1 MILMLKLVF
10 LGTSAAMPT
19 TKRALTSICLVRDH
33 EILMFDA
40 GEGTQISYMKTSLP
54 WNKKMKI
61 FVTHLHGDHCVGILG
76 LLQTMS
82 LQKRTET
89 VEIYGPAGIE
99 EFITA
104 NIKVLNFGLPFPV
117 FITIV
122 EEGDVVDTM
131 DYQVTACEA
140 QHGIPAFSY
149 CFQDSAKPGKFY
161 PKKAKEL
168 GIPEGKL
175 WQELQNG
182 KSVNHG
188 GMMYNPSDVTGEK
201 RPGKK
206 IGISGDTRPTE
217 KLQQFFGNSD
227 YLSFDCTFSFDLKDK
242 AIATNHSTAR
252 EAAELAKN
260 ASVGTL
266 ILTHFSARY
275 KDETVLLDE
284 AKEIHEST
292 IAAKDLMEIEIRK

>member
-1 MILMLKLVF
+1 MKLVY
-10 LGTSAAMPT
+10 LGTSAAAPT
-19 TKRALTSICLVRDH
+19 PERSLTCICLVR
-33 EILMFDA
+33 ENEVLMFDA
-40 GEGTQISYMKTSLP
+40 GEGAQVAYLKAGLP

-61 FVTHLHGDHCVGILG
+61 FVTHLHGDHCLGILG

-82 LQKRTET
+82 MQKRTESL
-89 VEIYGPAGIE
+89 EIYGPAGIE

-122 EEGDVVDTM
+122 EEGNVVNEKK
-131 DYQVTACEA
+131 YRISCCEA

-149 CFQDSAKPGKFY
+149 CFEENEKPGVFY
-161 PKKAKEL
+161 PEKAKEL
-168 GIPEGKL
+168 GIPEGKM

-182 KSVNHG
+182 NSVEVNG
-188 GMMYNPSDVTGEK
+188 VKIDSSQVTGDK

-217 KLQQFFGNSD
+217 KLQNFFTNSD
-227 YLSFDCTFSFDLKDK
+227 YLSFDCTFSFDLKDR
-242 AIATNHSTAR
+242 AIETNHGTAK

-260 ASVGTL
+260 ANVKNL

-275 KDETVLLDE
+275 SDESVLLDE
-284 AKEIHEST
+284 AKQIHESV
-292 IAAKDLMEIEIRK
+292 IAAKDLLEIEI

>member
-1 MILMLKLVF
+1 MKLVY
-10 LGTSAAMPT
+10 LGTSAAAPT
-19 TKRALTSICLVRDH
+19 PERSLTCICLVR
-33 EILMFDA
+33 ENEVLMFDA
-40 GEGTQISYMKTSLP
+40 GEGAQVAYLKAGLP

-61 FVTHLHGDHCVGILG
+61 FVTHLHGDHCLGILG

-82 LQKRTET
+82 MQKRTESL
-89 VEIYGPAGIE
+89 EIYGPAGIE

-122 EEGDVVDTM
+122 EEGNVVNEKK
-131 DYQVTACEA
+131 YQISCCEA

-149 CFQDSAKPGKFY
+149 CFEENERSGVFY
-161 PKKAKEL
+161 PEKAKEL
-168 GIPEGKL
+168 GIPEGKM

-182 KSVNHG
+182 NSVEVNG
-188 GMMYNPSDVTGEK
+188 VKIDSSQVTGDK

-217 KLQQFFGNSD
+217 KLQNFFTNSD
-227 YLSFDCTFSFDLKDK
+227 YLSFDCTFSFDLKDR
-242 AIATNHSTAR
+242 AIETNHGTAK

-260 ASVGTL
+260 ANVKNL

-275 KDETVLLDE
+275 SDESVLLDE
-284 AKEIHEST
+284 AKQIHESV
-292 IAAKDLMEIEIRK
+292 IAAKDLLEIEI

>member
-1 MILMLKLVF
+1 MKLVY
-10 LGTSAAMPT
+10 LGTSAAAPT
-19 TKRALTSICLVRDH
+19 PERSLTCICLVR
-33 EILMFDA
+33 ENEVLMFDA
-40 GEGTQISYMKTSLP
+40 GEGAQVAYLKAGLP

-61 FVTHLHGDHCVGILG
+61 FVTHLHGDHCLGILG

-82 LQKRTET
+82 MQKRTESL
-89 VEIYGPAGIE
+89 EIYGPAGIE

-122 EEGDVVDTM
+122 EEGDVVNEKK
-131 DYQVTACEA
+131 YRISCCEA

-149 CFQDSAKPGKFY
+149 CFEENEKSGVFY
-161 PKKAKEL
+161 PEKAKEL
-168 GIPEGKL
+168 GIPEGKM

-182 KSVNHG
+182 NSVEVNG
-188 GMMYNPSDVTGEK
+188 VKIDSSQVTGDK

-217 KLQQFFGNSD
+217 KLQNFFTNSD
-227 YLSFDCTFSFDLKDK
+227 YLSFDCTFSFELKDR
-242 AIATNHSTAR
+242 AIETNHGTAK

-260 ASVGTL
+260 ANVKNL

-275 KDETVLLDE
+275 SDESVLLDE
-284 AKEIHEST
+284 AKQIHESV
-292 IAAKDLMEIEIRK
+292 IAAKDLLEIEI

>member
-1 MILMLKLVF
+1 MKLVY
-10 LGTSAAMPT
+10 LGTSAAAPT
-19 TKRALTSICLVRDH
+19 PERSLTCICLVR
-33 EILMFDA
+33 ENEVLMFDA
-40 GEGTQISYMKTSLP
+40 GEGAQVAYLKAGLP

-61 FVTHLHGDHCVGILG
+61 FVTHLHGDHCLGILG

-82 LQKRTET
+82 MQKRTESL
-89 VEIYGPAGIE
+89 EIYGPAGIE

-122 EEGDVVDTM
+122 EQGDVVNEKK
-131 DYQVTACEA
+131 YRISCCEA

-149 CFQDSAKPGKFY
+149 CFEENERSGVFY
-161 PKKAKEL
+161 PEKAKEL
-168 GIPEGKL
+168 GIPEGKM

-182 KSVNHG
+182 NSVEVNG
-188 GMMYNPSDVTGEK
+188 VKIDSSQVTGDK

-217 KLQQFFGNSD
+217 KLQNFFTNSD
-227 YLSFDCTFSFDLKDK
+227 YLSFDCTFSFELKDR
-242 AIATNHSTAR
+242 AIETNHGTAK

-260 ASVGTL
+260 ANVKNL

-275 KDETVLLDE
+275 SDESVLLDE
-284 AKEIHEST
+284 AKQIHESV
-292 IAAKDLMEIEIRK
+292 IAAKDLLEIEI

>member
-1 MILMLKLVF
+1 MKLVY
-10 LGTSAAMPT
+10 LGTSAAAPT
-19 TKRALTSICLVRDH
+19 PERSLTCICLVRDN
-33 EILMFDA
+33 EVLMFDA
-40 GEGTQISYMKTSLP
+40 GEGAQVAYLKAGLP

-61 FVTHLHGDHCVGILG
+61 FVTHLHGDHCLGILG

-82 LQKRTET
+82 MQKRTESL
-89 VEIYGPAGIE
+89 EIYGPAGIE

-122 EEGDVVDTM
+122 EQGDVVNEKK
-131 DYQVTACEA
+131 YRISCCEA

-149 CFQDSAKPGKFY
+149 CFEENERSGVFY
-161 PKKAKEL
+161 PEKAKEL
-168 GIPEGKL
+168 GIPEGKM

-182 KSVNHG
+182 NSVEVNG
-188 GMMYNPSDVTGEK
+188 VKIDSSQVTGDK

-217 KLQQFFGNSD
+217 KLQNFFTNSD
-227 YLSFDCTFSFDLKDK
+227 YLSFDCTFSFDLKDR
-242 AIATNHSTAR
+242 AIETNHGTAK

-260 ASVGTL
+260 ANVKNL

-275 KDETVLLDE
+275 SDESVLLDE
-284 AKEIHEST
+284 AKQIHESV
-292 IAAKDLMEIEIRK
+292 IAAKDLLEIEI

>member
-1 MILMLKLVF
+1 MKLVY
-10 LGTSAAMPT
+10 LGTSAAAPT
-19 TKRALTSICLVRDH
+19 TKRSLTCICLIRENEV
-33 EILMFDA
+33 LMFDA
-40 GEGTQISYMKTSLP
+40 GEGAQIAYLKAGLP

-61 FVTHLHGDHCVGILG
+61 FVTHLHGDHCLGILG
-76 LLQTMS
+76 LLQTMA
-82 LQKRTET
+82 LQKRTES
-89 VEIYGPAGIE
+89 VEIFGPAGIE

-122 EEGDVVDTM
+122 EEGNVVEEK
-131 DYQVTACEA
+131 DYLINSCDA

-149 CFQDSAKPGKFY
+149 CFEENEKPGVFY
-161 PKKAKEL
+161 PEKAKEL

-182 KSVNHG
+182 NSVEIDGTKIN
-188 GMMYNPSDVTGEK
+188 SSQVTGKK
-201 RPGKK
+201 RLGMK

-217 KLQQFFGNSD
+217 KLSKFFKNCD
-227 YLSFDCTFSFDLKDK
+227 YLSFDCTFSFDLQDR
-242 AIATNHSTAR
+242 AIETNHSTAK

-260 ASVGTL
+260 ANVKNL

-275 KDETVLLDE
+275 SDESILLDE
-284 AKEIHEST
+284 AKQIHEPV
-292 IAAKDLMEIEIRK
+292 IAAKDLLEIEI

>member
-1 MILMLKLVF
+1 MKIVY
-10 LGTSAAMPT
+10 LGTSAAAPT
-19 TKRALTSICLVRDH
+19 VERSLTCICLVH
-33 EILMFDA
+33 ENEVLMFDA
-40 GEGTQISYMKTSLP
+40 GEGAQVAYLKAGLP

-61 FVTHLHGDHCVGILG
+61 FVTHLHGDHCLGILG

-82 LQKRTET
+82 MQKRTENL
-89 VEIYGPAGIE
+89 EIYGPAGIE

-122 EEGDVVDTM
+122 EEGNVVNEKK
-131 DYQVTACEA
+131 YRINCCEA

-149 CFQDSAKPGKFY
+149 CFEENERSGVFY
-161 PKKAKEL
+161 PEKAKEL
-168 GIPEGKL
+168 GIPEGKM

-182 KSVNHG
+182 NSVEVNG
-188 GMMYNPSDVTGEK
+188 VKIDSSEVTGDK

-217 KLQQFFGNSD
+217 KLQNFFTNSD
-227 YLSFDCTFSFDLKDK
+227 YLSFDCTFSFDLKDR
-242 AIATNHSTAR
+242 AIETNHGTAK

-260 ASVGTL
+260 ANVKNL

-275 KDETVLLDE
+275 SDESVLLDE
-284 AKEIHEST
+284 AKQIHESV
-292 IAAKDLMEIEIRK
+292 IAAKDLLEIEI

>member
-1 MILMLKLVF
+1 MKIVY
-10 LGTSAAMPT
+10 LGTSAAAPT
-19 TKRALTSICLVRDH
+19 VERSLTCICLVR
-33 EILMFDA
+33 ENEVLMFDA
-40 GEGTQISYMKTSLP
+40 GEGAQVAYLKAGLP

-61 FVTHLHGDHCVGILG
+61 FVTHLHGDHCLGILG

-82 LQKRTET
+82 LQKRTEA
-89 VEIYGPAGIE
+89 VEIYGPSGIE

-122 EEGDVVDTM
+122 EQGNVVNEKK
-131 DYQVTACEA
+131 YQISCCEA

-149 CFQDSAKPGKFY
+149 CFEENEKSGVFY
-161 PKKAKEL
+161 PEKAKEL
-168 GIPEGKL
+168 GIPEGKM

-182 KSVNHG
+182 NSVEVNG
-188 GMMYNPSDVTGEK
+188 VKIDSLQVTGDK

-217 KLQQFFGNSD
+217 KLQNFFTNSD
-227 YLSFDCTFSFDLKDK
+227 YLSFDCTFSFDLKDR
-242 AIATNHSTAR
+242 AIETNHGTAK

-260 ASVGTL
+260 ANVKNL

-275 KDETVLLDE
+275 SDESVLLDE
-284 AKEIHEST
+284 AKQIHESV
-292 IAAKDLMEIEIRK
+292 IAAKDLLEIEI

>member
-1 MILMLKLVF
+1 MKLVY
-10 LGTSAAMPT
+10 LGTSAAAPT
-19 TKRALTSICLVRDH
+19 PERSLTCICLVR
-33 EILMFDA
+33 ENEVLMFDA
-40 GEGTQISYMKTSLP
+40 GEGAQVAYLKAGLP

-61 FVTHLHGDHCVGILG
+61 FVTHLHGDHCLGILG

-82 LQKRTET
+82 MQKRTESL
-89 VEIYGPAGIE
+89 EIYGPAGIE

-122 EEGDVVDTM
+122 EEGNVVNEKK
-131 DYQVTACEA
+131 YQVNCCEA
-140 QHGIPAFSY
+140 QHGVPAFSY
-149 CFQDSAKPGKFY
+149 CFEENERSGIFY
-161 PKKAKEL
+161 PEKAKEL

-182 KSVNHG
+182 NSIKVG
-188 GMMYNPSDVTGEK
+188 GKQIDSSQVTGEK
-201 RPGKK
+201 RSGKK

-217 KLQQFFGNSD
+217 KLKNFFTNSD
-227 YLSFDCTFSFDLKDK
+227 YLSFDCTFSFDLKDR
-242 AIATNHSTAR
+242 ALETNHSTAK

-260 ASVGTL
+260 SSVKNL

-275 KDETVLLDE
+275 SDESVLLDE
-284 AKEIHEST
+284 AKQIHESV
-292 IAAKDLMEIEIRK
+292 IAAKDLLEIEI

>member
-1 MILMLKLVF
+1 MKIVY
-10 LGTSAAMPT
+10 LGTSAAAPT
-19 TKRALTSICLVRDH
+19 VERSLTCICLVR
-33 EILMFDA
+33 ENEVLMFDA
-40 GEGTQISYMKTSLP
+40 GEGAQVAYLKAGLP

-61 FVTHLHGDHCVGILG
+61 FVTHLHGDHCLGILG

-82 LQKRTET
+82 LQKRTEA
-89 VEIYGPAGIE
+89 VEIYGPSGIE

-122 EEGDVVDTM
+122 EQGDVVNEKK
-131 DYQVTACEA
+131 YRISCCEA

-149 CFQDSAKPGKFY
+149 CFEENEKSGIFY
-161 PKKAKEL
+161 PEKAKEL
-168 GIPEGKL
+168 GIPEGKM

-182 KSVNHG
+182 NSVEVNG
-188 GMMYNPSDVTGEK
+188 VKIDSSQVTGDK

-217 KLQQFFGNSD
+217 KLQNFFTNSD
-227 YLSFDCTFSFDLKDK
+227 YLSFDCTFSFDLKDR
-242 AIATNHSTAR
+242 AIETNHGTAK

-260 ASVGTL
+260 ANVKNL

-275 KDETVLLDE
+275 SDESVLLDE
-284 AKEIHEST
+284 AKQIHESV
-292 IAAKDLMEIEIRK
+292 IAAKDLLEIEI

>member
-1 MILMLKLVF
+1 MKLVY
-10 LGTSAAMPT
+10 LGTSAAAPT
-19 TKRALTSICLVRDH
+19 PERSLTCICLVR
-33 EILMFDA
+33 ENEVLMFDA
-40 GEGTQISYMKTSLP
+40 GEGAQVAYLKAGLP

-61 FVTHLHGDHCVGILG
+61 FVTHLHGDHCLGILG

-82 LQKRTET
+82 MQKRTESL
-89 VEIYGPAGIE
+89 EIYGPAGIE

-122 EEGDVVDTM
+122 EQGDVVNEKK
-131 DYQVTACEA
+131 YRISCCEA

-149 CFQDSAKPGKFY
+149 CFEENEKPGVFY
-161 PKKAKEL
+161 PEKAKEL
-168 GIPEGKL
+168 GIPEGKM

-182 KSVNHG
+182 NSVEVNG
-188 GMMYNPSDVTGEK
+188 VKIDSSQVTGDK

-217 KLQQFFGNSD
+217 KLENFFTNSD
-227 YLSFDCTFSFDLKDK
+227 YLSFDCTFSFDLKDR
-242 AIATNHSTAR
+242 AIETNHGTAK

-260 ASVGTL
+260 ANVKNL

-275 KDETVLLDE
+275 SDESVLLDE
-284 AKEIHEST
+284 AKQIHESV
-292 IAAKDLMEIEIRK
+292 IAAKDLLEIEI

>member
-1 MILMLKLVF
+1 MCI
-10 LGTSAAMPT
+10 
-19 TKRALTSICLVRDH
+19 RD
-33 EILMFDA
+33 
-40 GEGTQISYMKTSLP
+40 S
-54 WNKKMKI
+54 
-61 FVTHLHGDHCVGILG
+61 LHGDHCLGILG

-82 LQKRTET
+82 MQKRTESL
-89 VEIYGPAGIE
+89 EIYGPAGIE

-122 EEGDVVDTM
+122 EQGNVVNEKK
-131 DYQVTACEA
+131 YQISCCEA

-149 CFQDSAKPGKFY
+149 CFEENEKSGVFY
-161 PKKAKEL
+161 PEKAKEL
-168 GIPEGKL
+168 GIPEGKM

-182 KSVNHG
+182 NSVEVNG
-188 GMMYNPSDVTGEK
+188 VKIDSSQVTGDK

-217 KLQQFFGNSD
+217 KLQNFFTNSD
-227 YLSFDCTFSFDLKDK
+227 YLSFDCTFSFDLKDR
-242 AIATNHSTAR
+242 AIETNHGTAK

-260 ASVGTL
+260 ANVKNL

-275 KDETVLLDE
+275 SDESVLLDE
-284 AKEIHEST
+284 AKQIHESV
-292 IAAKDLMEIEIRK
+292 IAAKDLLEIEI